1 MLAPTDRQ
9 IGAKQFIISIA
20 LANLESL
27 LVMIYNFVLHKG
39 GLLCRVW
46 HWTSN
51 SWDPGTRQI
60 VAFGLTQLSSYKI
73 CFVVV
78 GSESRKMCSNGN
90 LVGI

>member
-39 GLLCRVW
+39 GYCVEFDTGQVT
-46 HWTSN
+46 H
-51 SWDPGTRQI
+51 
-60 VAFGLTQLSSYKI
+60 
-73 CFVVV
+73 
-78 GSESRKMCSNGN
+78 
-90 LVGI
+90 GIREPDK